1 MANLKSL
8 DKKNFILL
16 FLQNWA
22 VLLIN
27 LTSHWLC
34 LLLHIKHISL
44 VKFLDIRSINLFKCI
59 INLVYLKDKWE
70 IKGDVFINCTLQCV
84 ISLEDLNFK
93 LKIPIKRYLS
103 SNLNLQ
109 SYEIINYEN
118 INCDIDP
125 LTENI
130 DLGDIV
136 SEEIYLALPKYPKKS
151 GVKLKN
157 ILITEENSELNPF
170 KILENLKIWN
180 FVLL

>member
-1 MANLKSL
+1 MPKKTKDNLKKIKWTTPPFSRVIKL
-8 DKKNFILL
+8 SDLNVKKNNQFI
-16 FLQNWA
+16 
-22 VLLIN
+22 IN
-27 LTSHWLC
+27 LSKKET
-34 LLLHIKHISL
+34 ISL

-70 IKGDVFINCTLQCV
+70 IKGDVSINCTLQCV

-103 SNLNLQ
+103 SNFNLQ

-157 ILITEENSELNPF
+157 ILITEETSELNPF
-170 KILENLKIWN
+170 KKLENLKI
-180 FVLL
+180 

>member
-1 MANLKSL
+1 MSKKNKENVLNIKWNAPPFSRIIKISELNLKKNNKYKVNLS
-8 DKKNFILL
+8 KKE
-16 FLQNWA
+16 
-22 VLLIN
+22 V
-27 LTSHWLC
+27 
-34 LLLHIKHISL
+34 ISL
-44 VKFLDIRSINLFKCI
+44 EKFLDVKSIDSFNSV
-59 INLVYLKDKWE
+59 INFIPLRDNWE
-70 IKGDVFINCTLQCV
+70 INGKVSITCILQCV
-84 ISLEDLNFK
+84 ISLEDLKYK
-93 LKIPIKRYLS
+93 LLIPIKRYLS

-157 ILITEENSELNPF
+157 ILITEETSELNPF
-170 KILENLKIWN
+170 KILENLKI
-180 FVLL
+180 